1 MSSITAWCDMMDQ
14 FLSELSRT
22 FPEEPSVK
30 KYSTSFELLRK
41 SNPRKCI
48 DLYMKASSKSADK
61 IMQKDPVFFV
71 EMEKVMGIDLL
82 KFWSDDLSDN
92 TKNAIWQYIQTLY
105 LLGTTIT
112 SIPQEALTAIE
123 DVANKCALSMQNG
136 DGAFDEKTLMSGMS
150 GLISSLGGMMG
161 EKKLTQ

>member
-1 MSSITAWCDMMDQ
+1 MSSITAWCDMMEQ

-48 DLYMKASSKSADK
+48 DLYMKGASKSADK
-61 IMQKDPVFFV
+61 IMQKNTDFFL

-82 KFWSDDLSDN
+82 KFWSDDLSEN

-112 SIPQEALTAIE
+112 SIPQETLSAIE
-123 DVANKCALSMQNG
+123 DVANKCAISMQNG
-136 DGAFDEKTLMSGMS
+136 DGTFDEKMLMSGMS

>member
-14 FLSELSRT
+14 FLSELART

-61 IMQKDPVFFV
+61 IMQKDPAFFI

-105 LLGTTIT
+105 LLGSTIT

-136 DGAFDEKTLMSGMS
+136 DGTFDEKTLMSGMS

>member
-1 MSSITAWCDMMDQ
+1 MSSITAWCDMMEQ
-14 FLSELSRT
+14 FLTELART

-41 SNPRKCI
+41 TNPRKCI
-48 DLYMKASSKSADK
+48 DLYMKTSSKSSDN
-61 IMQKDPVFFV
+61 IIQKNPNFFL

-82 KFWSDDLSDN
+82 KFWTDDLSEN
-92 TKNAIWQYIQTLY
+92 TKDAIWQYIQTLY

-112 SIPQEALTAIE
+112 SIPQEALSAIE

-136 DGAFDEKTLMSGMS
+136 EGTFDEKTLMSGMS
-150 GLISSLGGMMG
+150 GLISSLGSMMG

>member
-1 MSSITAWCDMMDQ
+1 MSSITAWCDMMEQ

-41 SNPRKCI
+41 TNPRKCI
-48 DLYMKASSKSADK
+48 DMYMRGSAKSADK
-61 IMQKDPVFFV
+61 IMQKDTAFFT

-82 KFWSDDLSDN
+82 KFWTDDLSEN
-92 TKNAIWQYIQTLY
+92 TKSAIWQYIQTLY

-112 SIPQEALTAIE
+112 SIPQEALSAIE

-136 DGAFDEKTLMSGMS
+136 DGTFDEKTLMSGMS